1 MGEAYGI
8 LSRCRRGGRTK
19 GNDMEHLSFPNESA
33 EYRSARIAL
42 LDAEIALRR
51 QIEAVAAQRR
61 ALPPGGDVPEDYNF
75 ESSGAY
81 QRPERVKLFEPLQG
95 KPDVILPTFMS
106 GPHRHN

>member
-61 ALPPGGDVPEDYNF
+61 ALPPGGYVPEDYSF
-75 ESSGAY
+75 EWIGASPRPARVHPSELSEGKPREDGQESSGEG
-81 QRPERVKLFEPLQG
+81 RW
-95 KPDVILPTFMS
+95 
-106 GPHRHN
+106 

>member
-1 MGEAYGI
+1 MGDAHGI

-51 QIEAVAAQRR
+51 QLEAVAAQRR
-61 ALPPGGDVPEDYNF
+61 ALPPGADVPEDYSF
-75 ESSGAY
+75 EWFRAY
-81 QRPERVKLFEPLQG
+81 QRTERAQLSALFAG
-95 KPDVILPTFMS
+95 KPSIILQSFTLN
-106 GPHRHN
+106 R